1 MTTFY
6 VAAAALTLVALG
18 LLLIP
23 RWHSRRWQGESNLD
37 WLTLRQS
44 KLQDSGLAEQQTLS
58 RDAELRI
65 LDETPDP
72 VSEVAT
78 ESTGK
83 FAGGIAGAL
92 LLVMVVVIVPVLLYW
107 DLGAIEDVRITAAL
121 ENMQD
126 ASPAEV
132 QTLLAD
138 IELRSDAKPGN
149 VEYLSLLGEYY
160 TAQNE
165 HVQALEI
172 YEQLLQ
178 QFPESAELL
187 ARAAQAE
194 YLKGERL
201 LTDQARRRAEAALAI
216 NPEQRSAL
224 GTLGMAAFEAGNYSQ
239 ALQYWERL
247 LAFEAPGTPGF
258 QMLTTIIAEA
268 KTRGGLSNE
277 PAASMAMP
285 KAGAELT
292 PGIGVI
298 VNVAMPDG
306 STPRGTVFI
315 VARPSGATQRM
326 PTAAV
331 RRSASELPLSVRL
344 DDASSMAGQ
353 KISAL
358 NRVDIEVQLSAT
370 GQPGRANASWL
381 ATAANVEPS
390 TDAAIQL
397 ILEAVEPQ

>member
-1 MTTFY
+1 MTNFY
-6 VAAAALTLVALG
+6 VAAAVLTLVALG

-44 KLQDSGLAEQQTLS
+44 ELESSGLEEQQTLS

-65 LDETPDP
+65 LDETPEP
-72 VSEVAT
+72 PSEVAF

-83 FAGGIAGAL
+83 FAGGTGGAL
-92 LLVMVVVIVPVLLYW
+92 LLVSIVVIVPVLLYFF
-107 DLGAIEDVRITAAL
+107 LGAIEDVRITAAL
-121 ENMQD
+121 DNMQD

-132 QTLLAD
+132 QSLVAD
-138 IELRSDAKPGN
+138 IEVRSNAKPGN

-224 GTLGMAAFEAGNYSQ
+224 GTLGMAAFETGNYNQ

-247 LAFEAPGTPGF
+247 LEFEAPGSPGF

-268 KTRGGLSNE
+268 KTRGGLSNGAAVSTAPPKSAAE
-277 PAASMAMP
+277 P
-285 KAGAELT
+285 T
-292 PGIGVI
+292 PGVGVT
-298 VNVAMPDG
+298 VNVAMPEG
-306 STPRGTVFI
+306 RTPLGTVFI

-331 RRSASELPLSVRL
+331 RRSANELPFSIRL

-358 NRVDIEVQLSAT
+358 NRVDVEVQVSAT

-381 ATAANVEPS
+381 VTAVNVEPT
-390 TDAAIQL
+390 TDAVIHL
-397 ILEAVEPQ
+397 TLEAVEP

>member
-1 MTTFY
+1 MTNFY
-6 VAAAALTLVALG
+6 VAAAVLTLVALG

-44 KLQDSGLAEQQTLS
+44 ELESSGLEEQQTLS

-65 LDETPDP
+65 LDETPEP
-72 VSEVAT
+72 PSEVAS

-83 FAGGIAGAL
+83 FAGGTGGAL
-92 LLVMVVVIVPVLLYW
+92 LLVSIVVIVPVLLYFY
-107 DLGAIEDVRITAAL
+107 LGAIEDVRITAAL
-121 ENMQD
+121 DNMQD

-132 QTLLAD
+132 QSLVAD
-138 IELRSDAKPGN
+138 IEVRSNAKPGN

-194 YLKGERL
+194 YLKGERV

-224 GTLGMAAFEAGNYSQ
+224 GTLGMAAFETGNYNQ

-247 LAFEAPGTPGF
+247 LEFEAPGSPGF

-268 KTRGGLSNE
+268 KTRGGLSNGAAVSTAPPKSAAE
-277 PAASMAMP
+277 P
-285 KAGAELT
+285 T
-292 PGIGVI
+292 PGVGVT
-298 VNVAMPDG
+298 VNVAMPEG
-306 STPRGTVFI
+306 RTPLGTVFI

-331 RRSASELPLSVRL
+331 RRSANELPFSIRL

-358 NRVDIEVQLSAT
+358 NRVDVEVQVSAT

-381 ATAANVEPS
+381 ATAVNVEPT
-390 TDAAIQL
+390 TDAVIHL
-397 ILEAVEPQ
+397 TLEAVEP

>member
-1 MTTFY
+1 MTNFY
-6 VAAAALTLVALG
+6 VAAAVLTLVALG

-44 KLQDSGLAEQQTLS
+44 ELESSGLEEQQTLS

-65 LDETPDP
+65 LDETPEP
-72 VSEVAT
+72 PSEVAF

-83 FAGGIAGAL
+83 FAGGTGGAL
-92 LLVMVVVIVPVLLYW
+92 LLVSTVVIVPVLLYFF
-107 DLGAIEDVRITAAL
+107 LGAIEDVRITAAL
-121 ENMQD
+121 DNMQD

-132 QTLLAD
+132 QSLVAD
-138 IELRSDAKPGN
+138 IEVRSNAKPGN

-224 GTLGMAAFEAGNYSQ
+224 GTLGMAAFETGNYNQ

-247 LAFEAPGTPGF
+247 LEFEAPGSPGF

-268 KTRGGLSNE
+268 KTRGGLSNG
-277 PAASMAMP
+277 AAVSTAPP
-285 KAGAELT
+285 KSAAEAT
-292 PGIGVI
+292 PGVGVT
-298 VNVAMPDG
+298 VNVAMPEG
-306 STPRGTVFI
+306 RTPLGTVFI

-331 RRSASELPLSVRL
+331 RRSANELPFSVRL
-344 DDASSMAGQ
+344 DDAPSMAGQ

-358 NRVDIEVQLSAT
+358 NRVDVEVQVSAT

-381 ATAANVEPS
+381 VTAVNVEPT
-390 TDAAIQL
+390 TDAVIHL
-397 ILEAVEPQ
+397 TLEAVEP

>member
-1 MTTFY
+1 MTNFY
-6 VAAAALTLVALG
+6 VAAAVLTLVALG

-44 KLQDSGLAEQQTLS
+44 ELESSGLEEQQTLS

-65 LDETPDP
+65 LDETPEP
-72 VSEVAT
+72 PSEVAF

-83 FAGGIAGAL
+83 FAGGTGGAL
-92 LLVMVVVIVPVLLYW
+92 LLVSTVVIVPVLLYFF
-107 DLGAIEDVRITAAL
+107 LGAIEDVRITAAL
-121 ENMQD
+121 DNMQD

-132 QTLLAD
+132 QSLVAD
-138 IELRSDAKPGN
+138 IEVRSNAKPGN

-224 GTLGMAAFEAGNYSQ
+224 GTLGMAAFETGNYNQ

-247 LAFEAPGTPGF
+247 LEFEAPGSPGF

-268 KTRGGLSNE
+268 KTRGGLSNG
-277 PAASMAMP
+277 AAVSTAPP
-285 KAGAELT
+285 KSAAEAT
-292 PGIGVI
+292 PGVGVT
-298 VNVAMPDG
+298 VNVAMPEG
-306 STPRGTVFI
+306 RTPLGTVFI

-331 RRSASELPLSVRL
+331 RRSANELPFSVRL

-358 NRVDIEVQLSAT
+358 NRVDVEVQVSAT

-381 ATAANVEPS
+381 VTAVNVEPT
-390 TDAAIQL
+390 TDAVIHL
-397 ILEAVEPQ
+397 TLEAVEP

>member
-1 MTTFY
+1 MTNFY
-6 VAAAALTLVALG
+6 VAAAVLTLVALG

-44 KLQDSGLAEQQTLS
+44 ELESSGLEEQQTLS

-65 LDETPDP
+65 LDETPEP
-72 VSEVAT
+72 PSEVAF

-83 FAGGIAGAL
+83 FAGGTGGAL
-92 LLVMVVVIVPVLLYW
+92 LLVSTVVIVPVLLYFF
-107 DLGAIEDVRITAAL
+107 LGAVEDVRITAAL
-121 ENMQD
+121 DNMQD

-132 QTLLAD
+132 QSLVAD
-138 IELRSDAKPGN
+138 IEVRSNAKPGN

-224 GTLGMAAFEAGNYSQ
+224 GTLGMAAFETGNYNQ

-247 LAFEAPGTPGF
+247 LEFEAPGSPGF

-268 KTRGGLSNE
+268 KTRGGLSNG
-277 PAASMAMP
+277 AAVSTAPP
-285 KAGAELT
+285 KSAAEAT
-292 PGIGVI
+292 PGVGVT
-298 VNVAMPDG
+298 VNVAMPEG
-306 STPRGTVFI
+306 RTPLGTVFI

-331 RRSASELPLSVRL
+331 RRSANELPFSVRL

-358 NRVDIEVQLSAT
+358 NRVDVEVQVSAT

-381 ATAANVEPS
+381 VTAVNVEPT
-390 TDAAIQL
+390 TDAVIHL
-397 ILEAVEPQ
+397 TLEAVEP